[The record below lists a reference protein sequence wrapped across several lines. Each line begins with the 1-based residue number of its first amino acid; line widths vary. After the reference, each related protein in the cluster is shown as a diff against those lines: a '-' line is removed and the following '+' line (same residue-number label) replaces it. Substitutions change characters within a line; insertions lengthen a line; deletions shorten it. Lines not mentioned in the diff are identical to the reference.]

1 LILWIIML
9 CYYSS
14 TYCILLNSLPYNRNA
29 RYKYLPCMANT
40 NIQIYSIYK
49 YISLI
54 NPYLNYNYWNKLI
67 PRIQTGLELV
77 TCIIWLQ
84 VPPFTEAAR
93 RLITMSCGTHT
104 RIGAHNQAET
114 QMPPGQGPTIEDYT
128 VSCS

>member
-93 RLITMSCGTHT
+93 RLITTSTMPVLTP
-104 RIGAHNQAET
+104 RLYFRFAHKNNQ
-114 QMPPGQGPTIEDYT
+114 T
-128 VSCS
+128 VIFFL